1 MRVLWFS
8 INPCGSIKRGG
19 SLQYFGGWIVSLEQ
33 ELKRNPSIELSVSY
47 ITKGDDTSFD
57 FDGVSYYPIKKTRFD
72 NLITRIKG
80 KHSFN
85 IVPKCL
91 EIITKVKPDIIH
103 IHGTEHPFPLLVGN
117 TNIPIV
123 ISMQSILAP
132 YSVKYFSGIPKVFA
146 LKHDSL
152 KFKLLFLGAYA
163 MYRLTCNSA
172 ANELKAFKQLKYII
186 GRTDWD
192 YCISRLIAPSSK
204 YYKCDEILRDD
215 FYQNQWMEQ
224 MHETLTLVTTM
235 SDSLYKGL
243 EVVYKTAELL
253 KNYNV
258 EVKWLIIGQSE
269 NTNYEKIVRKYTK
282 VNPSNVNVKLLG
294 RKGTCEMVKIMKESD
309 IFIQVSHIENSPNSL
324 CEAMILGMPIIASYA
339 GGTSSLLNDNFEG
352 LLYQDG
358 DYYSLAG
365 KILYLS
371 LNKQLSVELGK
382 NARKRAIERHNIN
395 RIVNQIIYCYK
406 DMIQK

>member
-33 ELKRNPSIELSVSY
+33 ELKKNPSIQLSVSY

-80 KHSFN
+80 KHSIN

-91 EIITKVKPDIIH
+91 EIINKVKPDIIH

-132 YSVKYFSGIPKVFA
+132 YADKYFSGIPEHFA

-152 KFKLLFLGAYA
+152 KYKLFFLGSYA
-163 MYRLTCNSA
+163 MYKLTCNTA
-172 ANELKAFKQLKYII
+172 ANELNAYKKLKYII

-204 YYKCDEILRDD
+204 YYKCDEILRDL
-215 FYQNQWMEQ
+215 FYSDKWESPNNEI
-224 MHETLTLVTTM
+224 LTLVTTM

-243 EVVYKTAELL
+243 EVVYRTSELL
-253 KNYNV
+253 KENNV
-258 EVKWLIIGQSE
+258 RFNWYIIGQSQ
-269 NTNYEKIVRKYTK
+269 NTNYEKMVRKFTK
-282 VNPSNVNVKLLG
+282 VNPSDVNVMLLG
-294 RKGTCEMVKIMKESD
+294 RMNPQEMINIMKRSD
-309 IFIQVSHIENSPNSL
+309 IFVQVSHIENSPNSL

-339 GGTSSLLNDNFEG
+339 GGTNSLLHENIEG

-358 DYYSLAG
+358 DCYSLAG

-371 LNKQLSVELGK
+371 LNKDMAIDFGVK
-382 NARKRAIERHNIN
+382 ARCLALERHNKN
-395 RIVNQIIYCYK
+395 KIVNQIINCYK
-406 DMIQK
+406 DIISV